1 MKFEYVAQTNVCTN
15 ISIFA
20 LSIASTLTGT
30 WFNYCFVIQAL
41 PQTDRFFHRVIRP
54 IILASFCSPGLVR

>member
-20 LSIASTLTGT
+20 QSIANTLTRT

-41 PQTDRFFHRVIRP
+41 SLKLLDFFSR
-54 IILASFCSPGLVR
+54 L

>member
-20 LSIASTLTGT
+20 QSIANTLTRT

-41 PQTDRFFHRVIRP
+41 SLKLLDFFSRLYDP
-54 IILASFCSPGLVR
+54 KF